1 MFPFGR
7 DWADEILSFGIS
19 VNEPSLKVES
29 GAVQVRLVSH
39 NGGMALF
46 GQVLTAMITPFD
58 STGALDIAEAIRLAK
73 WLQDNGNDGLV
84 ISGTT
89 GESSTL
95 TDPEKL
101 ELWEAIIGAVTI
113 PVIAGSGSNDT
124 AHSVHLTKEVTKMGA
139 AGILAVGP
147 YYNRPPQS
155 GLIGHIEAMANA
167 TTLPVVVYD
176 IPVRTGRK
184 ISTESLAY
192 LANNVKNVKA
202 LKDAAGNPA
211 EAANLMAMV
220 PKDFELYSGDDGLTL
235 AFLAYGGSGVI
246 GVATHWSAPE
256 HQLMV
261 NAFKSGDVKKAR
273 AINDILLE
281 SYAFETGDANPNPI
295 PSKVMMNHLGFN
307 VGQCRL
313 PMGPPPAGLDVR
325 AREVHANLEKAR
337 TALRG

>member
-1 MFPFGR
+1 
-7 DWADEILSFGIS
+7 
-19 VNEPSLKVES
+19 
-29 GAVQVRLVSH
+29 
-39 NGGMALF
+39 MAIF

-58 STGALDIAEAIRLAK
+58 ASGALDLNEAVRLAK

-84 ISGTT
+84 VSGTT

-95 TDPEKL
+95 TDAEKL
-101 ELWEAIIGAVTI
+101 SLWEAVINAVTI

-155 GLIGHIEAMANA
+155 GLEGHITAMANA

-184 ISTESLAY
+184 ISTQTLAK
-192 LANNVKNVKA
+192 LANTLPNIKA
-202 LKDAAGNPA
+202 LKDAAGAPA
-211 EAANLMAMV
+211 ETANLMALV

-256 HQLMV
+256 HQAMIT
-261 NAFKSGDVKKAR
+261 AFKNGDVALAR
-273 AINDILLE
+273 KYNDILLE
-281 SYAFETGDANPNPI
+281 SYAFETGDDNPNPI
-295 PSKVMMNHLGFN
+295 PSKVMMNHLGFK
-307 VGQCRL
+307 VGNCRL
-313 PMGPPPAGLDVR
+313 PMGPPPAGLADR
-325 AREVHANLEKAR
+325 AATVHANLQKAR
-337 TALRG
+337 EALSK

>member
-1 MFPFGR
+1 
-7 DWADEILSFGIS
+7 
-19 VNEPSLKVES
+19 
-29 GAVQVRLVSH
+29 
-39 NGGMALF
+39 MAIF

-58 STGALDIAEAIRLAK
+58 ASGALDLNEAVRLAK

-101 ELWEAIIGAVTI
+101 ALWEAVINAVTI

-124 AHSVHLTKEVTKMGA
+124 AHSVHMTKEVTKLGA

-155 GLIGHIEAMANA
+155 GLAGHITAMANA
-167 TTLPVVVYD
+167 TTLPVVIYD

-184 ISTESLAY
+184 ISTQTLAM
-192 LANNVKNVKA
+192 LANTVPNIKA
-202 LKDAAGNPA
+202 LKDAAGAPA
-211 EAANLMAMV
+211 ETANLMAQV

-235 AFLAYGGSGVI
+235 AFLAYGASGVI

-256 HQLMV
+256 HQAMIT
-261 NAFKSGDVKKAR
+261 AFKNGDVALAR
-273 AINDILLE
+273 KYNDILLE
-281 SYAFETGDANPNPI
+281 SYAFETGDDNPNPI
-295 PSKVMMNHLGFN
+295 PSKVMMEHLGFN
-307 VGQCRL
+307 VGDCRL
-313 PMGPPPAGLDVR
+313 PMGPPPAGLADR
-325 AREVHANLEKAR
+325 AAVVHANLQKAR
-337 TALRG
+337 EALSK

>member
-1 MFPFGR
+1 
-7 DWADEILSFGIS
+7 
-19 VNEPSLKVES
+19 
-29 GAVQVRLVSH
+29 
-39 NGGMALF
+39 MAIF

-58 STGALDIAEAIRLAK
+58 ASGALDLNEAVRLAK

-84 ISGTT
+84 VSGTT

-95 TDPEKL
+95 TDAEKL
-101 ELWEAIIGAVTI
+101 ALWEAVINAVTI

-155 GLIGHIEAMANA
+155 GLEGHITAMANA

-176 IPVRTGRK
+176 IPVRTDRK
-184 ISTESLAY
+184 ISTQTLAK
-192 LANNVKNVKA
+192 LANTVPNIKA
-202 LKDAAGNPA
+202 LKDAAGAPA
-211 EAANLMAMV
+211 ETANLMAQV

-256 HQLMV
+256 HQAMIT
-261 NAFKSGDVKKAR
+261 AFKNGDVALAR
-273 AINDILLE
+273 KYNDILLE
-281 SYAFETGDANPNPI
+281 SYAFETGDDNPNPI
-295 PSKVMMNHLGFN
+295 PSKVMMNHLGFK
-307 VGQCRL
+307 VGDCRL
-313 PMGPPPAGLDVR
+313 PMGPPPVGLADR
-325 AREVHANLEKAR
+325 AATVHANLQKAR
-337 TALRG
+337 EALSK

>member
-1 MFPFGR
+1 
-7 DWADEILSFGIS
+7 
-19 VNEPSLKVES
+19 
-29 GAVQVRLVSH
+29 
-39 NGGMALF
+39 MAIF

-58 STGALDIAEAIRLAK
+58 ASGALDLNEAVRLAK

-95 TDPEKL
+95 TDAEKL
-101 ELWEAIIGAVTI
+101 SLWEAVINAVTI

-124 AHSVHLTKEVTKMGA
+124 AHSVHMTKEVTKMGA

-155 GLIGHIEAMANA
+155 GLAGHITAMANA
-167 TTLPVVVYD
+167 TTLPVVIYD

-184 ISTESLAY
+184 ISTQTLAK
-192 LANNVKNVKA
+192 LANTVPNIKA
-202 LKDAAGNPA
+202 LKDAAGAPA
-211 EAANLMAMV
+211 ETANLMAQV

-256 HQLMV
+256 HQAMIT
-261 NAFKSGDVKKAR
+261 AFKNGDVALAR
-273 AINDILLE
+273 KYNDILLE
-281 SYAFETGDANPNPI
+281 SYAFETGDDNPNPI
-295 PSKVMMNHLGFN
+295 PSKVMMNYLGFN
-307 VGQCRL
+307 VGDCRL
-313 PMGPPPAGLDVR
+313 PMGPPPAGLADR
-325 AREVHANLEKAR
+325 AAVVHANLQKAR
-337 TALRG
+337 EALSK

>member
-1 MFPFGR
+1 
-7 DWADEILSFGIS
+7 
-19 VNEPSLKVES
+19 
-29 GAVQVRLVSH
+29 
-39 NGGMALF
+39 MAIF

-58 STGALDIAEAIRLAK
+58 ASGVLDLNGAVRLAK

-84 ISGTT
+84 VSGTT

-95 TDPEKL
+95 TDAEKL
-101 ELWEAIIGAVTI
+101 SLWEAVINAVTI

-155 GLIGHIEAMANA
+155 GLEGHITAMANA

-184 ISTESLAY
+184 ISTQTLAK
-192 LANNVKNVKA
+192 LANTVPNIKA
-202 LKDAAGNPA
+202 LKDAAGAPA
-211 EAANLMAMV
+211 ETANLMALV

-256 HQLMV
+256 HQAMIT
-261 NAFKSGDVKKAR
+261 AFKNGDVALAR
-273 AINDILLE
+273 KYNDILLE
-281 SYAFETGDANPNPI
+281 SYAFETGDDNPNPI
-295 PSKVMMNHLGFN
+295 PSKVMMNHLGFK
-307 VGQCRL
+307 VGNCRL
-313 PMGPPPAGLDVR
+313 PMGPPPAGLADR
-325 AREVHANLEKAR
+325 AATVHANLQKAR
-337 TALRG
+337 EALSK

>member
-1 MFPFGR
+1 
-7 DWADEILSFGIS
+7 
-19 VNEPSLKVES
+19 
-29 GAVQVRLVSH
+29 
-39 NGGMALF
+39 MAIF

-58 STGALDIAEAIRLAK
+58 ASGALDLNEAVRLAK

-95 TDPEKL
+95 TDAEKL
-101 ELWEAIIGAVTI
+101 SLWEAVINAVTI

-124 AHSVHLTKEVTKMGA
+124 AHSVHMTKEVTKFGA

-155 GLIGHIEAMANA
+155 GLEGHITAMANA
-167 TTLPVVVYD
+167 TTLPVVIYD

-184 ISTESLAY
+184 ISTQTLAK
-192 LANNVKNVKA
+192 LANTVPNIKA
-202 LKDAAGNPA
+202 LKDAAGAPA
-211 EAANLMAMV
+211 ETANLMAQV

-256 HQLMV
+256 HQAMIT
-261 NAFKSGDVKKAR
+261 AFKNGDVALAR
-273 AINDILLE
+273 KYNDILLE
-281 SYAFETGDANPNPI
+281 SYAFETGDDNPNPI
-295 PSKVMMNHLGFN
+295 PSKVMMNHLGFK
-307 VGQCRL
+307 VGDCRL
-313 PMGPPPAGLDVR
+313 PMGPPPAGLADR
-325 AREVHANLEKAR
+325 AAVVHANLQKAR
-337 TALRG
+337 EALSK

>member
-1 MFPFGR
+1 
-7 DWADEILSFGIS
+7 
-19 VNEPSLKVES
+19 
-29 GAVQVRLVSH
+29 
-39 NGGMALF
+39 MAIF

-58 STGALDIAEAIRLAK
+58 ASGALDLNEAVRLAK

-84 ISGTT
+84 VSGTT

-95 TDPEKL
+95 TDAEKL
-101 ELWEAIIGAVTI
+101 ALWEAVINAVTI

-155 GLIGHIEAMANA
+155 GLEGHITAMANA

-184 ISTESLAY
+184 ISTHTLVK
-192 LANNVKNVKA
+192 LANTVPNIKA
-202 LKDAAGNPA
+202 LKDAAGAPA
-211 EAANLMAMV
+211 ETANLMAQV

-256 HQLMV
+256 HQAMIT
-261 NAFKSGDVKKAR
+261 AFKNGDVALAR
-273 AINDILLE
+273 KYNDILLE
-281 SYAFETGDANPNPI
+281 SYAFETGDDNPNPI
-295 PSKVMMNHLGFN
+295 PSKVMMNHLGFK
-307 VGQCRL
+307 VGDCRL
-313 PMGPPPAGLDVR
+313 PMGPPPAGLADR
-325 AREVHANLEKAR
+325 AATVHANLQKAR
-337 TALRG
+337 EALSK

>member
-1 MFPFGR
+1 
-7 DWADEILSFGIS
+7 
-19 VNEPSLKVES
+19 
-29 GAVQVRLVSH
+29 
-39 NGGMALF
+39 MAIF

-58 STGALDIAEAIRLAK
+58 ASGALDLNEAVRLAK

-84 ISGTT
+84 VSGTT

-95 TDPEKL
+95 TDAEKL
-101 ELWEAIIGAVTI
+101 SLWEAVINAVTI

-155 GLIGHIEAMANA
+155 GLEGHITAMANA

-184 ISTESLAY
+184 ISTQTLAK
-192 LANNVKNVKA
+192 LANTVPNIKA
-202 LKDAAGNPA
+202 LKDAAGAPA
-211 EAANLMAMV
+211 ETANLMAQV

-256 HQLMV
+256 HQAMIT
-261 NAFKSGDVKKAR
+261 AFKNGDVALAR
-273 AINDILLE
+273 KYNDILLE
-281 SYAFETGDANPNPI
+281 SYAFETGDDNPNPI
-295 PSKVMMNHLGFN
+295 PSKVMMNHLGFK
-307 VGQCRL
+307 VGDCRL
-313 PMGPPPAGLDVR
+313 PMGPPPAGLADR
-325 AREVHANLEKAR
+325 AAVVHANLQKAR
-337 TALRG
+337 EALSK